1 MCLILLSYDNHP
13 NYRLILA
20 ANRDEYYARPTATL
34 GSWEDYPYILAGRD
48 LKSGGTWLGITRTGR
63 LAAVTNYRDPA
74 SNRPNAKSRGKL
86 VRDFLIGSAPPQLYL
101 AGIQQTGAAFNGFNL
116 LLWVDSQLWYY
127 SNRGDA
133 IQQLGRGLYGL
144 SNHLLD
150 TAWPKVVTG
159 RQALSNYLAH
169 TDCVDPEAIFAILTD
184 QSKPPDTL
192 LPDTGVGLPCERILS
207 SRFITSDIY
216 GTRSSSI
223 ILVNRSGDVIFF
235 ERSFKPD
242 AHRVIPTQTRTLS
255 FQIEDRSHRPNAPS

>member
-20 ANRDEYYARPTATL
+20 ANRDEYYARPSQAL
-34 GSWEDYPYILAGRD
+34 AFWAECPQVLAGRD
-48 LKSGGTWLGITRTGR
+48 LKSGGTWLGITRAGR
-63 LAAVTNYRDPA
+63 LAAVTNYRDPT
-74 SNRPNAKSRGKL
+74 SNRPDAESRGRL
-86 VRDFLIGSAPPQLYL
+86 VRDFLIGSTSPQDYL
-101 AGIQQTGAAFNGFNL
+101 EGIQSAGTPFNGFNL
-116 LLWVDSQLWYY
+116 LLWADSQLWYY
-127 SNRGDA
+127 SNRGDS

-150 TAWPKVVTG
+150 TAWPKVAAG
-159 RQALSNYLAH
+159 KQALANYLAY
-169 TDCVDPEAIFAILTD
+169 TDSVDPEAIFAILAD

-192 LPDTGVGLPCERILS
+192 LPDTGVGLPFERILS

-223 ILVNRSGDVIFF
+223 ILVDRFGNVIFI

-242 AHRVIPTQTRTLS
+242 ARSVIPNQTRTMS
-255 FQIEDRSHRPNAPS
+255 FQIEDRINGSTAHS

>member
-13 NYRLILA
+13 NYQLILA
-20 ANRDEYYARPTATL
+20 ANRDEYYTRPTAAL
-34 GSWEDYPYILAGRD
+34 GNWEDYAHVMAGRD

-74 SNRPNAKSRGKL
+74 SNRPDAESRGKL
-86 VRDFLIGSAPPQLYL
+86 VRDFLIGSAPPQHYL
-101 AGIQQTGAAFNGFNL
+101 ANIQPIGAAFNGFNL
-116 LLWVDSQLWYY
+116 LLWIDSQLWYY
-127 SNRGDA
+127 SNRGSA

-150 TAWPKVVTG
+150 SAWPKVVTG
-159 RQALSNYLAH
+159 KQALSAYLAH
-169 TDCVDPEAIFAILTD
+169 IDWVEPEAIFAILAD
-184 QSKPPDTL
+184 QSKPPDAL

-223 ILVNRSGDVIFF
+223 ILVDRSGNVSFL

-242 AHRVIPTQTRTLS
+242 AHRVIRDETRTMS
-255 FQIEDRSHRPNAPS
+255 FQIADRINGSPA

>member
-13 NYRLILA
+13 NYQLILA
-20 ANRDEYYARPTATL
+20 ANRDEYYSRPTAAL
-34 GSWEDYPYILAGRD
+34 DIWEDYPYVLAGRD

-74 SNRPNAKSRGKL
+74 SNRPDAKSRGKL
-86 VRDFLIGSAPPQLYL
+86 VRDFLIGSAPPQHYL
-101 AGIQQTGAAFNGFNL
+101 AKIQPTGAAFNGFNL
-116 LLWVDSQLWYY
+116 LLWIDSQLWYY
-127 SNRGDA
+127 SNRGSR

-159 RQALSNYLAH
+159 KQALSDYLAH
-169 TDCVDPEAIFAILTD
+169 IDYVDPEAIFAILAD

-223 ILVNRSGDVIFF
+223 ILVDRSGNVNFL
-235 ERSFKPD
+235 ERSFNPD
-242 AHRVIPTQTRTLS
+242 AHRVIPNQTQTLS
-255 FQIEDRSHRPNAPS
+255 FQIEDRILPYRALS